1 MIIKIII
8 IDSIG
13 GSTPE
18 CETTREYLDRMTM
31 QFTMSFKA

>member
-8 IDSIG
+8 IVSIG
-13 GSTPE
+13 GSIPY

-31 QFTMSFKA
+31 QFTRSFKA